1 MEDTTI
7 EDVLKTVES
16 LYASKDFDGALKIL
30 KENQNTLPQG
40 VWNYNMG
47 TVYGKTGEL
56 ALARYHFL
64 QAEASGFSEA
74 ELLKNKALVENNLNV
89 ARYEEAISTNDYLVK
104 NALFA
109 SQGLLTTLAFVCFLF
124 SLGILS
130 KTGKVKKALVLL
142 IPVFIFASLNLWINS
157 WPKQIVVTPQV
168 IKDGPSTIFN
178 NQGELPSGLMIVTT
192 KKDGWLYIQYPS
204 RFSGWIKDT
213 GLKELK

>member
-1 MEDTTI
+1 LEDTTI

-16 LYASKDFDGALKIL
+16 LYANKDFDGALKIL

-47 TVYGKTGEL
+47 TIYGKTGEL

-74 ELLKNKALVENNLNV
+74 ELLKNKALVENSLTTS
-89 ARYEEAISTNDYLVK
+89 RYEEAVSVNDYLIK

-109 SQGLLTTLAFVCFLF
+109 SEGLLTTLAFICLLF

-130 KTGKVKKALVLL
+130 KTKKVKSALLLL
-142 IPVFIFASLNLWINS
+142 IPVLVFACLNLWINS
-157 WPKQIVVTPQV
+157 WPKKIVIETQT
-168 IKDGPSTIFN
+168 IKEGPSAIFN
-178 NQGELPSGLMIVTT
+178 NQGELPLGVMLITT

-204 RFSGWIKDT
+204 RFNGWIKDT